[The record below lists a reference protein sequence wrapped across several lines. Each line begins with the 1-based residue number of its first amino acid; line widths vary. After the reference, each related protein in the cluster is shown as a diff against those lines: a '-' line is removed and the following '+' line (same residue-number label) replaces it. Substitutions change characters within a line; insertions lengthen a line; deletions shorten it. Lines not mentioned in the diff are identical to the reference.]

1 MTSLTSIRR
10 SDPLVFRVP
19 HPSAFEGWES
29 PSETAPGPQDTG
41 VLRVLRAFDS
51 LNLLARLKKTNL
63 MNPHLALTLR
73 LAFAAWG
80 AATPVFVLRAPGNF
94 PS

>member
-1 MTSLTSIRR
+1 MTALTSIRR
-10 SDPLVFRVP
+10 SEPLVFRVP

-29 PSETAPGPQDTG
+29 PSETAQGPRDTG
-41 VLRVLRAFDS
+41 VLRVLGAIDS
-51 LNLLARLKKTNL
+51 LNLLASEKTNL
-63 MNPHLALTLR
+63 MNPDLALTLR
-73 LAFAAWG
+73 LAFVAWG

>member
-1 MTSLTSIRR
+1 MTALTSIRR
-10 SDPLVFRVP
+10 SEPLVFRVP

-29 PSETAPGPQDTG
+29 PSETAQGPQDTG
-41 VLRVLRAFDS
+41 VLRVLGAIDS
-51 LNLLARLKKTNL
+51 LNLLASEKTNL
-63 MNPHLALTLR
+63 MNPDLALTLR
-73 LAFAAWG
+73 LAFVASG

>member
-1 MTSLTSIRR
+1 MTALTSIRR
-10 SDPLVFRVP
+10 SEPLVFRVP

-29 PSETAPGPQDTG
+29 PPETAQGPQDTG
-41 VLRVLRAFDS
+41 VLRVLGAIDS
-51 LNLLARLKKTNL
+51 LNLLAAEKANL

-73 LAFAAWG
+73 LAFVAWG

>member
-1 MTSLTSIRR
+1 MTALTNIRR
-10 SDPLVFRVP
+10 SEPLAFWVP

-29 PSETAPGPQDTG
+29 PSETAQGPQNTG
-41 VLRVLRAFDS
+41 VLRVLGAIDS
-51 LNLLARLKKTNL
+51 LNLLAAEKTNL

-73 LAFAAWG
+73 LAFVAWG
-80 AATPVFVLRAPGNF
+80 AATPIFVLRAPGNF

>member
-1 MTSLTSIRR
+1 MTPLTNIRR
-10 SDPLVFRVP
+10 SEPLVFRVP

-29 PSETAPGPQDTG
+29 PSETAQGPQDTG
-41 VLRVLRAFDS
+41 VLRVLGAIDS
-51 LNLLARLKKTNL
+51 LNLLASEKTNL
-63 MNPHLALTLR
+63 MNPDLALTLR
-73 LAFAAWG
+73 LAFVAWG

>member
-1 MTSLTSIRR
+1 MTPLTSIRR
-10 SDPLVFRVP
+10 SEPLVFRVP

-29 PSETAPGPQDTG
+29 PSETQPGPQDTG
-41 VLRVLRAFDS
+41 VLRVWGAIDS
-51 LNLLARLKKTNL
+51 LNLLAAEKTNL

-73 LAFAAWG
+73 LEFVAWG